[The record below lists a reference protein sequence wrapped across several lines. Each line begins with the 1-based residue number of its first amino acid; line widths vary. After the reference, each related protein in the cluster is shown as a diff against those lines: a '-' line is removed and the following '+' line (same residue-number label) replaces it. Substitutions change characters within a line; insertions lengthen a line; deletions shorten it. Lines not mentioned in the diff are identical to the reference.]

1 MSRGERIL
9 MLVFLVLAAGG
20 TVLALEFE
28 RYEARLFPLVAG
40 SITIGIILVYF
51 AAVSVPALRRRLRPY
66 LEDETFQ
73 VGSGQPEEGRERTSA
88 QEPAAQLDDRTRQR
102 RELSIFGSLAG
113 FGLLCWLVGVTIAGP
128 VFLFGAM
135 FFYSRESLR
144 LTLLITGGA
153 TVFLYVIFV
162 IVLRLPPHL
171 GLLGQLL

>member
-40 SITIGIILVYF
+40 SITMGIILVYF
-51 AAVSVPALRRRLRPY
+51 AAVSVPALRRPLRPY

-73 VGSGQPEEGRERTSA
+73 AGSGQQEEDPERPSA
-88 QEPAAQLDDRTRQR
+88 QKPAQLDDRTRHR
-102 RELSIFGSLAG
+102 RELSIFGLLAG

-135 FFYSRESLR
+135 LFYSRESLR
-144 LTLLITGGA
+144 LTLLITGAA